1 MNVRKDIFDP
11 STLLKPNKE
20 PVKCASKI
28 KTTFSSDIGHLQNLV
43 VVVVVAFANKVSPSL
58 KPVLP

>member
-1 MNVRKDIFDP
+1 MC
-11 STLLKPNKE
+11 E
-20 PVKCASKI
+20 QKI
-28 KTTFSSDIGHLQNLV
+28 KTTFSSNIGHLQNLV